1 METRPHIIKLLGF
14 NYTIKLFDI
23 GAYDIDIGAYDI
35 KLLQIDYLI
44 KTPINIMASLNPNR
58 YIFVFRRQQFQHL
71 TVTFRIETIIGNL
84 RNNVFRTLRGYLEL
98 PRWG

>member
-14 NYTIKLFDI
+14 NYTIKLF
-23 GAYDIDIGAYDI
+23 DIGAYDI

-71 TVTFRIETIIGNL
+71 TVTFRIETIIG
-84 RNNVFRTLRGYLEL
+84 VSAGII
-98 PRWG
+98 

>member
-14 NYTIKLFDI
+14 NYTIKLF
-23 GAYDIDIGAYDI
+23 GIGAYDI

-58 YIFVFRRQQFQHL
+58 YLFVFRRQQFQYL
-71 TVTFRIETIIGNL
+71 TVTFRIETIIGN
-84 RNNVFRTLRGYLEL
+84 
-98 PRWG
+98 

>member
-14 NYTIKLFDI
+14 NYTIKLFN
-23 GAYDIDIGAYDI
+23 IGAYDI

-58 YIFVFRRQQFQHL
+58 YLFVWL
-71 TVTFRIETIIGNL
+71 C
-84 RNNVFRTLRGYLEL
+84 
-98 PRWG
+98 

>member
-23 GAYDIDIGAYDI
+23 GAYDI

-44 KTPINIMASLNPNR
+44 KTPINIMAS
-58 YIFVFRRQQFQHL
+58 FVSAG
-71 TVTFRIETIIGNL
+71 II
-84 RNNVFRTLRGYLEL
+84 
-98 PRWG
+98 

>member
-14 NYTIKLFDI
+14 NYTIKLF
-23 GAYDIDIGAYDI
+23 GIGAYDI

-58 YIFVFRRQQFQHL
+58 YLFVFRRQQFQHL
-71 TVTFRIETIIGNL
+71 TVTFRIETIIGN
-84 RNNVFRTLRGYLEL
+84 
-98 PRWG
+98 

>member
-23 GAYDIDIGAYDI
+23 GAYDI

-44 KTPINIMASLNPNR
+44 KTQINIMASLNPNR

-71 TVTFRIETIIGNL
+71 TVTFRIETIIGN
-84 RNNVFRTLRGYLEL
+84 
-98 PRWG
+98 

>member
-23 GAYDIDIGAYDI
+23 GAYDI

-44 KTPINIMASLNPNR
+44 KTPIDIMASLNPNR

-71 TVTFRIETIIGNL
+71 TVTFRIETIIGN
-84 RNNVFRTLRGYLEL
+84 
-98 PRWG
+98 